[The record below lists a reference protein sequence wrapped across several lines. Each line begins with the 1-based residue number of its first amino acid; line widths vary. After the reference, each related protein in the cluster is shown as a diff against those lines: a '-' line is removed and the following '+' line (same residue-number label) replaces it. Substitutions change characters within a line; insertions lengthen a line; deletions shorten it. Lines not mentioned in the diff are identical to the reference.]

1 MSTLNG
7 NFIDFIEFIELMI
20 LFLRRSWGALM
31 FTASMA
37 GGISHFIMSD
47 RKKRATNH
55 CAGYVISTVFA
66 FLSFFAL
73 LPSFIMNLSL
83 WAS

>member
-1 MSTLNG
+1 MSTLNC

-47 RKKRATNH
+47 RKECATNH
-55 CAGYVISTVFA
+55 CGSYMISTVVA
-66 FLSFFAL
+66 ELAK
-73 LPSFIMNLSL
+73 NC
-83 WAS
+83 